1 MSICNPIAFIL
12 VNPSNFFKKKLR
24 FSYDVQKTI
33 LLTYYF
39 SFRSHVYLKEPY
51 QTNLVKS

>member
-51 QTNLVKS
+51 HTNLVKS